1 MINRALT
8 VAFCPSGSCI
18 GTSADTDRDATADA
32 KGESQTRDLLRAVD
46 FYATVLAMASHD
58 LRQPLQVIVSAHELL
73 ARRLTARPEREHLE
87 RSEQA
92 SNQLEE
98 KLDQLVEAL
107 QLQQR
112 ASRIQ
117 PVPVQLDPILERVAL
132 QFNGSAQRKGIDF
145 RTLRTRAVIMS
156 QPVLLDGILRNL
168 ARNAVDHTPPGGRV
182 LIGCRRHAATVRVEV
197 HDTGEGIPP
206 DELQRIFEP
215 FFRLDATS
223 SEGLGLGLFIVKR
236 AADCLGHRVEL
247 RSALGHGS
255 CFSVVA
261 QDARPDQGPTG
272 QQTSLRLSR

>member
-32 KGESQTRDLLRAVD
+32 KGESHTRDLLRAVD

-98 KLDQLVEAL
+98 KFDQLVEAL

-168 ARNAVDHTPPGGRV
+168 ARNAVDHTPPAAVSSSAADVTQR
-182 LIGCRRHAATVRVEV
+182 LFASRFTTQATAFRRMSYKE
-197 HDTGEGIPP
+197 
-206 DELQRIFEP
+206 FSSP

-247 RSALGHGS
+247 RSVLGRGS

>member
-32 KGESQTRDLLRAVD
+32 KGESHTRDLLRAVD
-46 FYATVLAMASHD
+46 FYATVLATASHD

-247 RSALGHGS
+247 RSVLGRGS